1 MQSQSSEDDDFCGAG
16 NGISF
21 LHSRVVRTNLVVSKT
36 LGVVKVEH
44 EEEPRPLVNNHLVT
58 IMLSADVLAR
68 GGQPVKLVLQTVH
81 GRVKVVQVTIA
92 EELVVNQIELAAS
105 VVIAV
110 AIPCTWEVQ
119 PLWVSKFIPN
129 EIEIPFSSQRVSQ
142 QPKTSHETKPK
153 K

>member
-1 MQSQSSEDDDFCGAG
+1 M
-16 NGISF
+16 
-21 LHSRVVRTNLVVSKT
+21 
-36 LGVVKVEH
+36 
-44 EEEPRPLVNNHLVT
+44 
-58 IMLSADVLAR
+58 
-68 GGQPVKLVLQTVH
+68 KLVLQTVH
-81 GRVKVVQVTIA
+81 GRVKVVQVTIT
-92 EELVVNQIELAAS
+92 EELVVDQIELAAG

-119 PLWVSKFIPN
+119 PLWVPKFIPN